1 MQQQYKTVIDEKQ
14 YSLDEM
20 QQHRKTAAILSI
32 LAMGLGQLYNKQYV
46 KGILMLLLHFSGI
59 YFIVTKLPHAIWG
72 VYTLGETKTELKK
85 VGKLYQQ
92 VIGDH
97 SIFLLV
103 EGLIILFIVVVLA
116 CIYVANVKDAYR
128 IGQLREEEKA
138 PNTFRQTV
146 KYIADYRFPHFVIS
160 LPMLGI
166 LFFTVLPIV
175 FMILLAFTNFTR
187 ENMPPANLVDW
198 HGFQTFKDMF
208 QIKAWSGTFYG
219 VALWTF
225 VWAVFATFTCFFGG
239 FAVALIVQQ
248 KDIRFKAFWRT
259 LFILPYAIPAFVST
273 LILRNMFN
281 GQFGPINQYLAM
293 MGISKI
299 PWLTDPMWAKF
310 TIILVNFWLGFP
322 VSMLMIIGILSTIPK
337 DMYEAADIDGATAF
351 QKMRWITFP
360 AVMQSMAPLL
370 IMAFVGNINN
380 FNIIYL
386 LTNGEPSNAEYK
398 FAGHTDIL
406 ITWLYKLSLD
416 QGQYNFASVIGI
428 FIFIILAIF
437 AIWNLR
443 RTKAFREEEA

>member
-1 MQQQYKTVIDEKQ
+1 MQQQYKTVIDEQQ
-14 YSLDEM
+14 YGLDGM
-20 QQHRKTAAILSI
+20 RQHRKTATILSI
-32 LAMGLGQLYNKQYV
+32 LIMGMGQLYNKQYV
-46 KGILMLLLHFSGI
+46 KGMLMLLLHFSGV
-59 YFIVTKLPHAIWG
+59 YFIAAKLSHAIWG

-92 VIGDH
+92 VMGDH

-103 EGLIILFIVVVLA
+103 EGLIILFIVAVLA
-116 CIYVANVKDAYR
+116 GIYVANVKDAYR
-128 IGQLREEEKA
+128 IGKLREEGKA
-138 PNTFRQTV
+138 PNTFKQTM
-146 KYIADYRFPHFVIS
+146 KYVADYRFPHFVIS

-166 LFFTVLPIV
+166 LFFTVLPII
-175 FMILLAFTNFTR
+175 FMSLLAFTNFTR

-208 QIKAWSGTFYG
+208 QIQAWSGTFYG

-225 VWAVFATFTCFFGG
+225 VWAFFATFTCFFGG

-259 LFILPYAIPAFVST
+259 VFILPYAIPAFVST

-281 GQFGPINQYLAM
+281 GQFGPVNQYLAM

-370 IMAFVGNINN
+370 VMAFVGNINN

-386 LTNGEPSNAEYK
+386 LTNGEPTNPEYK

-428 FIFIILAIF
+428 FIFIVLAVF

-443 RTKAFREEEA
+443 RTKAFKEEGA

>member
-1 MQQQYKTVIDEKQ
+1 MQQQYKTVMGKQQ
-14 YSLDEM
+14 YSLDGM
-20 QQHRKTAAILSI
+20 RQHRKTATILSI
-32 LAMGLGQLYNKQYV
+32 LAMGMGQLYNKQYV
-46 KGILMLLLHFSGI
+46 KGILMLMLHLSGI
-59 YFIVTKLPHAIWG
+59 YFIATKLPHALWG

-85 VGKLYQQ
+85 VGRLYQQ
-92 VIGDH
+92 VMGDH

-103 EGLIILFIVVVLA
+103 EGLIVLFIVIVLV
-116 CIYVANVKDAYR
+116 CIYIANVKDAYR
-128 IGQLREEEKA
+128 IGQLREEGQA
-138 PNTFRQTV
+138 PNTFKQTV

-166 LFFTVLPIV
+166 LFFTVLPII

-293 MGISKI
+293 MGIAKI

-370 IMAFVGNINN
+370 IMQFVGNINN

-428 FIFIILAIF
+428 FIFIILAVF

-443 RTKAFREEEA
+443 RTKAFKEEEA